1 MSHPAR
7 KIKYKKL
14 AMAFS
19 LCAFLLWGIL
29 GTGASLA
36 WFTDTSETVT
46 NIFHFADFELA
57 VSHRTASGAWEPI
70 DGKTDVFDNTA
81 LYEPGYVQIVYLKVE
96 NKGSV
101 AFDFYTA
108 VNVTGFTTAT
118 NVFGSRFLL
127 QDHLRFGVAVAAS
140 EAEAE
145 ALVATREAARQ
156 LADRKLAN
164 YSSTVAPLAP
174 GETAYLAIVVCMSET
189 VGNEANYRGETI
201 PQVELGII
209 VKADQQR

>member
-1 MSHPAR
+1 M
-7 KIKYKKL
+7 
-14 AMAFS
+14 
-19 LCAFLLWGIL
+19 
-29 GTGASLA
+29 
-36 WFTDTSETVT
+36 
-46 NIFHFADFELA
+46 
-57 VSHRTASGAWEPI
+57 
-70 DGKTDVFDNTA
+70 
-81 LYEPGYVQIVYLKVE
+81 
-96 NKGSV
+96 
-101 AFDFYTA
+101 
-108 VNVTGFTTAT
+108 
-118 NVFGSRFLL
+118 
-127 QDHLRFGVAVAAS
+127 AVAAS